1 MTDTEIKTA
10 ARRVLEEIFPA
21 DDEAALAEVISE
33 DFINHEAPDGT
44 PPGLGSI
51 TYYMHLL
58 ASAFSEQ
65 RWNIH
70 QILAEGDT
78 AVVYCTHSGRHTG
91 DFFSLSATGRRFA
104 YKPMHIIRFEG
115 GKGAEHWA
123 VRMTARLGPGPVT
136 ATMTA
141 YIIEARR
148 PASGQVEPVAR

>member
-1 MTDTEIKTA
+1 MTDTEIKAA

-44 PPGLGSI
+44 PPGLGSV

-70 QILAEGDT
+70 QVLAEGDT

-104 YKPMHIIRFEG
+104 YKQMHIIRFAG

-123 VRMTARLGPGPVT
+123 VRDDAALMRQLTAAPDPKPAGQMTA
-136 ATMTA
+136 
-141 YIIEARR
+141 
-148 PASGQVEPVAR
+148 PAGLQNKEYR